1 MANKIRAKFI
11 FEMLGKPPE
20 HIKESLESHVN
31 SLENENVKII
41 SKKIHEPKL
50 LENEKAEANGLYTT
64 FAEVELEIDNLN
76 LVFAIV
82 VRMLPSH
89 IEIVEPSDLILK
101 NFDLSAILSDLAIK
115 LHKYD
120 EVAKI
125 LMMERDGFARQ
136 LNAIRSNMIK
146 NMKVQEIRKEENKD
160 IKIEKKVKAKNKK
173 KKEEV
178 GKEDIKAED
187 KKEDKEN

>member
-1 MANKIRAKFI
+1 MGNKIRARFI

-20 HIKESLESHVN
+20 HIKEELEKHVK
-31 SLENENVKII
+31 SLENEDVKII

-50 LENEKAEANGLYTT
+50 LENEKACANGLYTS

-82 VRMLPSH
+82 IRMLPSH
-89 IEIVEPSDLILK
+89 IEIIDPSEINLK
-101 NFDLSAILSDLAIK
+101 NFDLSAICSDLAIK

-125 LMMERDGFARQ
+125 LMMERDNFARQ
-136 LNAIRSNMIK
+136 LNAIRENVIK
-146 NMKVQEIRKEENKD
+146 NIKIQEIKSSDK
-160 IKIEKKVKAKNKK
+160 KIEEVKLEN
-173 KKEEV
+173 
-178 GKEDIKAED
+178 KEDIKTEEV
-187 KKEDKEN
+187 KKGKKNKGKKIVG